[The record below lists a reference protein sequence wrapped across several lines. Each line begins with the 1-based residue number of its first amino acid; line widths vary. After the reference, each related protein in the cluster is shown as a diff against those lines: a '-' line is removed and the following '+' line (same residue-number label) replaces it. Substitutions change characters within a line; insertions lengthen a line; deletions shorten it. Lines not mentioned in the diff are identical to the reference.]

1 VESNISFLE
10 AVDLL
15 ISAVSKALNFLNNHT
30 HVALFNIECCSMG
43 YCATN
48 NE

>member
-15 ISAVSKALNFLNNHT
+15 ILAISKALDFMNDHT
-30 HVALFNIECCSMG
+30 HVALFNFE
-43 YCATN
+43 
-48 NE
+48 